1 MMPPS
6 PITIGA
12 FVLFSMISLVAW
24 MKEKKYRRE
33 RFETGKTVI
42 RYSGWTIIL
51 FAGISGMVVSAIA
64 MLMEVLVSL

>member
-12 FVLFSMISLVAW
+12 FIFFAVISLAAW

-51 FAGISGMVVSAIA
+51 FAGLSGTIVSAIA